1 MGVLKSER
9 VRNPDS
15 FSIDVGVSSHI
26 GRRPYNQDAV
36 RMTTTP
42 MPLNGKGSL
51 FAVADGMGGHPGGD
65 LASHMACDGL
75 NSYYEPKIKEK
86 EKRNPADISRYLV
99 EAIIRID
106 RWIRLQGLRDRKLED
121 MGTTL
126 SCLVITNTHSV
137 IAHVGDSRIYRLR
150 KGHLACLTVDHTFVQ
165 DMIFEGE
172 VDPGKAHLHPL
183 RHMLTRAVGTG
194 EPLALV
200 DSRIDPLNTKDCFLL
215 CTDGL
220 YNILTDTCILDLLSI
235 QSIASETAAKLVK
248 RALQNGARDNI
259 TAIVIK
265 LERYDKVYPTSGK

>member
-1 MGVLKSER
+1 VYNVQKRKNVRKSD
-9 VRNPDS
+9 P

-26 GRRPYNQDAV
+26 GRRPYNQDTV
-36 RMTTTP
+36 RVTTTP
-42 MPLNGKGSL
+42 IPLNGKGSL

-75 NSYYEPKIKEK
+75 NNYYEPRIKEK
-86 EKRNPADISRYLV
+86 GKRNPADISRHLV
-99 EAIIRID
+99 KAIIRID
-106 RWIRLQGLRDRKLED
+106 RLIRLQGLRDRKLED

-126 SCLVITNTHSV
+126 SCLVITNTHSI

-194 EPLALV
+194 EPLDLV
-200 DSRIDPLNTKDCFLL
+200 DSRIDPLKIKDCFLL
-215 CTDGL
+215 CSDGL
-220 YNILTDTCILDLLSI
+220 YNALTDTCILDLLSDP
-235 QSIASETAAKLVK
+235 SIASETASKLVK
-248 RALQNGARDNI
+248 RALHNGARDNI

-265 LERYDKVYPTSGK
+265 L